1 MDSHSDI
8 GRVIPEVRQRS
19 RYAIS
24 AASSRL
30 DQWLATLVG
39 RAGSDLLLVPGAPAS
54 IRFEGEVRPIDRET
68 LDGPGIEAAVVPAL
82 TPARAATVSR
92 NANS

>member
-1 MDSHSDI
+1 MDNHSDI
-8 GRVIPEVRQRS
+8 GGVIPEPRHDRDMQVS
-19 RYAIS
+19 PAS
-24 AASSRL
+24 ARL
-30 DQWLATLVG
+30 DEWLATLVG

-82 TPARAATVSR
+82 TPSHPP
-92 NANS
+92 